1 MKSKEI
7 FGGNVVLTL
16 KILLENQG
24 EFWSAY
30 SFVFSSK
37 FTNEPLNLSSY
48 RDLFNPSVNR
58 SLSILIKS
66 FSRFPPK
73 PPSGDHLFKQ
83 KRRGVF

>member
-37 FTNEPLNLSSY
+37 FINEPLNLSSD
-48 RDLFNPSVNR
+48 RDFMADPSNQTGSEKTLGKTER
-58 SLSILIKS
+58 
-66 FSRFPPK
+66 
-73 PPSGDHLFKQ
+73 
-83 KRRGVF
+83 